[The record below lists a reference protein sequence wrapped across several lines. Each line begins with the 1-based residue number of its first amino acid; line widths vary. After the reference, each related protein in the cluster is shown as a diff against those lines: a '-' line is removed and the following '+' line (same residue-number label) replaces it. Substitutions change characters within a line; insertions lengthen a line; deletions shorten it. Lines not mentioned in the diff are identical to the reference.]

1 MDKHT
6 DVIIIG
12 SGIAALQ
19 AASTLGKHV
28 NVTIITKSSVYTSS
42 SYKAQGG
49 VAAVISTDDNF
60 ALHTADTLEAGVHHH
75 HEAHV
80 TSLIEHGAE
89 AMQQLIEQGFPAD
102 RTATGDISL
111 GLEGAHSRSR
121 IVHSGGDRTGK
132 ALIDYLLEHLPSTVN
147 IHTNEMAIELLLNTA
162 GDCIGVKTIKEGQ
175 VHCYFAH
182 HTVLATGGAAAL
194 YPFTSNYPN
203 NIGDGIALA
212 YLAGAQITDME
223 FMQFHPTLLYIN
235 GETKGLVSEAVR
247 GAGAKLVDSFG
258 QPIMEGVHPLQDL
271 APRHITAF
279 EIYKLRAQGKEVYL
293 DISMITD
300 FAIRFPTITQI
311 CKNNGITITEGR
323 IPVAPGSHFLMG
335 GVIADSC
342 GQTSIPHLYA
352 IGEVACTGVHGAN
365 RLASN
370 SLLEGIAFGK
380 NMADFIITQAKQQ
393 QNFNIQVTSNN
404 IQPPNLLSRTT
415 LQQGLMKSVGMIRN
429 AQDMQQFLSTLPTLK
444 SMEHINLDTR
454 TPEEIEL
461 LFMNI
466 VAILITKAAI
476 ERSES
481 RGAHIR
487 ADYPD
492 EQVNWQH
499 KWIVFQ
505 RATMEVRNTLY
516 EHH

>member
-1 MDKHT
+1 MNKHT

-28 NVTIITKSSVYTSS
+28 NVTIITKSSVHTSS

-49 VAAVISTDDNF
+49 VAAVMSIDDNIT
-60 ALHTADTLEAGVHHH
+60 LHTADTLEAGVHHH
-75 HEAHV
+75 HDTHV
-80 TSLIEHGAE
+80 TSLIQHGAQ
-89 AMQQLIEQGFPAD
+89 AIQQLIQEGFPAD
-102 RTATGDISL
+102 RTATGEVSL

-132 ALIDYLLEHLPSTVN
+132 ALIDYLLEHLPPT
-147 IHTNEMAIELLLNTA
+147 IDIFINEMVIELLLNTS
-162 GDCIGVKTIKEGQ
+162 GECIGVKTVREGQ
-175 VHCYFAH
+175 VHHYFAH
-182 HTVLATGGAAAL
+182 HVVLATGGAAAL
-194 YPFTSNYPN
+194 YPFTSNYSN

-212 YLAGAQITDME
+212 YLAGAQIADME
-223 FMQFHPTLLYIN
+223 FMQFHPTLLYVN

-247 GAGAKLVDSFG
+247 GAGATLVDNEG
-258 QPIMEGVHPLQDL
+258 QHIMDGVHSLKDL

-279 EIYKLRAQGKEVYL
+279 EIYKMRAQGKEVYL

-300 FAIRFPTITQI
+300 FSNKFPTITQL
-311 CKNNGITITEGR
+311 CNSNGIDITQGR

-335 GVIADSC
+335 GVIADTC

-380 NMADFIITQAKQQ
+380 NMAEYIVKQAKPQH
-393 QNFNIQVTSNN
+393 NFNLQKTTRNA
-404 IQPPNLLSRTT
+404 QPLNFLSRAT
-415 LQQGLMKSVGMIRN
+415 LQQGLMQNVGMIRN
-429 AQDMQQFLSTLPTLK
+429 THDMQQFLSTLPTLK
-444 SMEHINLDTR
+444 NMEQINLNIR
-454 TPEEIEL
+454 TSEEIEL
-461 LFMNI
+461 LFMHI
-466 VAILITKAAI
+466 VATLITKASI
-476 ERSES
+476 ERPES

-487 ADYPD
+487 EDYPD
-492 EQVNWQH
+492 EQAEWQH
-499 KWIVFQ
+499 KWIIFQ
-505 RATMEVRNTLY
+505 RGSMEVRNTLY